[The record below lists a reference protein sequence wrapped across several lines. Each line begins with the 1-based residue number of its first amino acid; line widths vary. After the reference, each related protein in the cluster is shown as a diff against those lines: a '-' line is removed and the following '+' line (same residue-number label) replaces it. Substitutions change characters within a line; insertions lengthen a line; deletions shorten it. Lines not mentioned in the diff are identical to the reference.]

1 MHAHA
6 ASRPS
11 HLRALPSACSTTG
24 WLPSFMRPRLMRGPP
39 GTDSGVGCGVAG
51 TAGMVGG
58 ATGVVGGT
66 TGVTG
71 TAGTVGTAGTAGWAD
86 GVGTTAGV
94 AGGEGEGEGWA
105 PKKTSVLSP
114 RPGTT
119 ADCRPSSWRR
129 VQPALPFR

>member
-1 MHAHA
+1 
-6 ASRPS
+6 
-11 HLRALPSACSTTG
+11 
-24 WLPSFMRPRLMRGPP
+24 MRGPP

-51 TAGMVGG
+51 TVGMVGG

-71 TAGTVGTAGTAGWAD
+71 TVGTVGTAGTSGWAD

-94 AGGEGEGEGWA
+94 AGGRTGGATGGEGEGEGWA

-119 ADCRPSSWRR
+119 ADCRPSSWRS